1 MITVGKIVIRALMS
15 GNKKAIANINNNC
28 VEYQDIHELLGIT
41 SDPKLTFE
49 NHINPLNSKVAII

>member
-1 MITVGKIVIRALMS
+1 MS

-28 VEYQDIHELLGIT
+28 VEYQDIHELLGVT

>member
-1 MITVGKIVIRALMS
+1 MS

-41 SDPKLTFE
+41 FDPKLTFE